1 MQYLKD
7 EVRARILAAALDEFE
22 THGYAA
28 SQVRRIAAEAQVST
42 GNLYRYF
49 TSKEAIFD
57 AIVRSSYE
65 RIAALMAD
73 VAGFY
78 SGGHVEGVRGLAHH
92 LAAGIMSVYSTHGRQ
107 LLIIAE
113 KSAGSRHEN
122 FLHTMTEMICERML
136 LELRRQGAL
145 ADETL
150 VRLVATGF
158 FSGMVLLFRTTQ
170 EPKRLHDLISRM
182 LVFYFDDFEHRLLG
196 TP

>member
-28 SQVRRIAAEAQVST
+28 SQVRRIAAASQVST

-49 TSKEAIFD
+49 TSKEDIFD

-73 VAGFY
+73 VSGFY
-78 SGGHVEGVRGLAHH
+78 SGGHTEGVRGLAHH
-92 LAAGIMSVYSTHGRQ
+92 LAAGIMSVYNTHGRQ

-113 KSAGSRHEN
+113 KSVGSRHEN
-122 FLHTMTEMICERML
+122 FVQIMTEMISERMQQ
-136 LELRRQGAL
+136 ELRRQGAA
-145 ADETL
+145 ADEIL

-158 FSGMVLLFRTTQ
+158 FSGMVLLFRTTD
-170 EPKRLHDLISRM
+170 EPQRLHDLISRM
-182 LVFYFDDFEHRLLG
+182 LVFYFDDFEHRLLSA
-196 TP
+196 P